1 MGLHAVTHRKLPR
14 LCSARRFPRRWP
26 HHNSN
31 VTGQIYPSTIW
42 IYLIFDTSA
51 TWYNLMQSDSVSSW
65 FFFFV
70 ALDAGTGAWESFQ
83 SVSLADH
90 GRPVLCP
97 RQYRRVALSHH
108 PDKGGS
114 KQAFVRLQGAKASWW
129 CKIAKHWLIIIYIDT
144 ISPQMQEIQRKEVAS
159 RNKHLAEQCV
169 ITRQT
174 EDYMLARNAVEHSEE
189 EVLKKHTS
197 SFRLFRRSEI
207 TGKTKNRREP
217 RAW

>member
-129 CKIAKHWLIIIYIDT
+129 CKIAKHWLIIIYIYRYYQPT
-144 ISPQMQEIQRKEVAS
+144 
-159 RNKHLAEQCV
+159 N
-169 ITRQT
+169 
-174 EDYMLARNAVEHSEE
+174 ARNTKKRSGIKKQTSCWAVCYHAPNWG
-189 EVLKKHTS
+189 LHA
-197 SFRLFRRSEI
+197 RSKCCG
-207 TGKTKNRREP
+207 TLGGRGP
-217 RAW
+217 